1 MSINVDTVLKLE
13 AWIAVVM
20 VLISI
25 SFTAY
30 DVITRGLWFAGSALP
45 LSVMLISG
53 LLYERARRRLLR
65 TEAA

>member
-1 MSINVDTVLKLE
+1 MNINVDTVLKFE

-20 VLISI
+20 VFISF

-30 DVITRGLWFAGSALP
+30 DLITRGPRFAGSALP
-45 LSVMLISG
+45 LAVLLISG

-65 TEAA
+65 L